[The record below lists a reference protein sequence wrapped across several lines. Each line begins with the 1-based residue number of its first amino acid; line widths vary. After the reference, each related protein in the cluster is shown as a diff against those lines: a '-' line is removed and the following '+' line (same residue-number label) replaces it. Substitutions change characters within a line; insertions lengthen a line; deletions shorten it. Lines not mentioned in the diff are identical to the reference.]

1 MAQPIPTKKYAPNAA
16 FKNPCVW
23 GYKWDKY
30 LGILWNL
37 NIMALIVKWI
47 KLLKH
52 LGFWSTNKC
61 QCAEQNLKSWENAA
75 VLHVTGTQKIM
86 SSETANSSSTRDHL
100 NSSKEHE
107 ELIFEVAP
115 GETPLALTAYWKGL

>member
-1 MAQPIPTKKYAPNAA
+1 M
-16 FKNPCVW
+16 
-23 GYKWDKY
+23 
-30 LGILWNL
+30 L
-37 NIMALIVKWI
+37 
-47 KLLKH
+47 
-52 LGFWSTNKC
+52 
-61 QCAEQNLKSWENAA
+61 QC

-115 GETPLALTAYWKGL
+115 GETPLALNSILKGFIGCKMRTLFNLWKWIFTFCMLGEK